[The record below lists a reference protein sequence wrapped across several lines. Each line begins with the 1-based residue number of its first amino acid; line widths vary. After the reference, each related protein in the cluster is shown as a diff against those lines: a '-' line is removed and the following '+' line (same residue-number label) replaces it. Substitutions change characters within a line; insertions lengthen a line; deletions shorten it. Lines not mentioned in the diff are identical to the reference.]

1 MTEPMPA
8 KETLPNHQ
16 NRIPLAVDIGTGLLF
31 FVIAKLSD
39 LTTAALVGAA
49 VGLGLVV
56 LQRFIKT
63 DILGGMV
70 LFGVMMLLISGGFS
84 WFVQDDM
91 LIKMKSTIIGLIGAA
106 FFLGDGLLGGRW
118 IGKALMRYLP
128 YDDIAPKRL
137 AIGIGLSGIVM
148 ALLNWVVV
156 RIASTD
162 VWLLYTTFF
171 DTGIAMALAMLAIHW
186 ARRRPP
192 LIG

>member
-118 IGKALMRYLP
+118 IGKGLMRYLP

-171 DTGIAMALAMLAIHW
+171 DTVIAMALAMLAVHW